1 MRRGVRLGG
10 ALKLNHLRAAAHS
23 RVAEARSRCEP
34 LLRATFAAVGV
45 AYPPAALHL
54 RGFKLERCLE
64 LWAQA
69 AGDPRLPFV
78 LVTAFPILGLSG
90 TPGPKRREGDLQVPE
105 GFYRVDR
112 FNPRSRFY
120 LSLGLDYPNASD
132 RRLAPDPARP
142 GSDIF
147 IHGGERSRGCL
158 AIGDEAM
165 AFLYL
170 AALDTSGSGR
180 RAITVHLLPCRMDT
194 PDWVGLL
201 APWHTANPGLY
212 PFWQNL
218 AESCRQFEQHRQPP
232 RIQIDAAA
240 RRQFPPVTGSLKSL

>member
-1 MRRGVRLGG
+1 MTEARACCEPRIH
-10 ALKLNHLRAAAHS
+10 AAFAAAG
-23 RVAEARSRCEP
+23 
-34 LLRATFAAVGV
+34 L

-54 RGFKLERCLE
+54 RAFKLERRLE
-64 LWAQA
+64 VWAQA
-69 AGDPRLPFV
+69 AGDPGPPFV
-78 LVTAFPILGLSG
+78 LVAAFPIPGLSG

-112 FNPRSRFY
+112 FNPHSRFY

-147 IHGGERSRGCL
+147 IHGGGQSRGCL
-158 AIGDEAM
+158 AVGDDAM

-170 AALDTSGSGR
+170 AALDTAGTAG
-180 RAITVHLLPCRMDT
+180 RAIMVHLFPCRMDT
-194 PDWVGLL
+194 PAWIDTL
-201 APWHTANPGLY
+201 APWHAEDAALY

-218 AESCRQFEQHRQPP
+218 AEGCRQFESRRRPP
-232 RIQIDAAA
+232 HIRVDAAGGCH
-240 RRQFPPVTGSLKSL
+240 FTPETGTPTDL